1 MTKLTYVPNYGAM
14 SGRAQGSR
22 PHPKPL
28 TVPRSEHSISRSSID
43 PDALKVLYRL
53 HRHGHIA
60 YLVGGGVRDLLL
72 GKKPKDFDI
81 STSAHPN
88 EIKKV
93 FGNCRLIG
101 RRFRLAHIYF
111 RGGKIIEV
119 STFRTI
125 SEFNGDGGP
134 VTSDNTFGTP
144 WEDAFRRDFTVN
156 ALFYN
161 IADFSVIDYVNG
173 LRDLEDG
180 LIRCIGDPRVR
191 FREDPIRMLRGV
203 RFAALLDFDLD
214 AESESYIRER
224 KVDIWEG
231 ATPRILEE
239 IIRMMGRGSAAGAF
253 VRLLELDWIST
264 LFPEIDQ
271 HIRIEGA
278 GSYNDVLSV
287 LDERFHSGK
296 ASEPWLIFAS
306 ILYPYF
312 DFIYRGS
319 PGDDLVKL
327 ARDAISPV
335 CQRIQVPKRSQDSIR
350 QILAAQV
357 RLFGLRGQRFKP
369 RTILRKSYFNDAF
382 TLFEIIASATPQG
395 RELISEW
402 NKLQGPSPSRKPTRK
417 RTRRRRK
424 RGPNPPGTAPGR

>member
-1 MTKLTYVPNYGAM
+1 M
-14 SGRAQGSR
+14 SGRTQGSR
-22 PHPKPL
+22 PHPRPL

-180 LIRCIGDPRVR
+180 LIRCIGDPQVR

-224 KVDIWEG
+224 KGDIWEG

-239 IIRMMGRGSAAGAF
+239 IIRMMGRGTAARAF
-253 VRLLELDWIST
+253 GRLLELDWIST

-271 HIRIEGA
+271 HIRMEGA
-278 GSYNDVLSV
+278 GSYNDVLSI
-287 LDERFHSGK
+287 LDERFRSGR

-335 CQRIQVPKRSQDSIR
+335 CQRIQVPRRSQDNIR

-357 RLFGLRGQRFKP
+357 RLYGLRGQRFKP

-382 TLFEIIASATPQG
+382 TLFEIVASTTPQG

-402 NKLQGPSPSRKPTRK
+402 NKLQGPSPSQKPTRK
-417 RTRRRRK
+417 LTRRRRK
-424 RGPNPPGTAPGR
+424 RGPKPPGTAPAR

>member
-1 MTKLTYVPNYGAM
+1 MH
-14 SGRAQGSR
+14 SR
-22 PHPKPL
+22 TENVALNPEPSI
-28 TVPRSEHSISRSSID
+28 VPRSEHSISRSSID

-53 HRHGHIA
+53 HRHGHVA

-72 GKKPKDFDI
+72 GEKPKDFDI

-125 SEFNGDGGP
+125 SEFNGEGGP

-161 IADFSVIDYVNG
+161 ISDFSVIDYVNG
-173 LRDLEDG
+173 LQDLEDG
-180 LIRCIGDPRVR
+180 LIRCIGDPEVR

-214 AESESYIRER
+214 AESEGYIRER
-224 KVDIWEG
+224 KGDIWEG
-231 ATPRILEE
+231 AIPRILEE
-239 IIRMMGRGSAAGAF
+239 IIRMMGRGTAVSAF
-253 VRLLELDWIST
+253 ERLQEYTFLST
-264 LFPEIDQ
+264 LFPEFDQ
-271 HIRIEGA
+271 HIRMEGA
-278 GSYNDVLSV
+278 GAYSDVLSG
-287 LDERFHSGK
+287 LDERFRSGQPPE
-296 ASEPWLIFAS
+296 AWLIFAS

-319 PGDDLVKL
+319 SGDDLVKL

-335 CQRIQVPKRSQDSIR
+335 CQRIQVPRRMQDSIR

-357 RLFGLRGQRFKP
+357 RLYGLRGQRFKP

-382 TLFEIIASATPQG
+382 TLFEIVASSTEEG

-402 NKLQGPSPSRKPTRK
+402 KKLQGPSPSRKPARK

-424 RGPNPPGTAPGR
+424 RGPNPPGTAPAR

>member
-1 MTKLTYVPNYGAM
+1 MGLIKGALH
-14 SGRAQGSR
+14 SR
-22 PHPKPL
+22 SENSALHPEPVI
-28 TVPRSEHSISRSSID
+28 VPRPEHSLSRSSID

-72 GKKPKDFDI
+72 GKKPKYGDI
-81 STSAHPN
+81 STSAHPH

-111 RGGKIIEV
+111 KGGKIIEV
-119 STFRTI
+119 STFRAI
-125 SEFNGDGGP
+125 SEINDEDGP

-161 IADFSVIDYVNG
+161 ISDFSVIDYVNG
-173 LRDLEDG
+173 LKDLKSG
-180 LIRCIGDPRVR
+180 LIRCIGDPEVR
-191 FREDPIRMLRGV
+191 FREDPIRMLRGI
-203 RFAALLDFDLD
+203 RFAALLDFDID
-214 AESESYIRER
+214 SESERLIRET
-224 KVDIWEG
+224 KDDIWEG
-231 ATPRILEE
+231 ATPRILED
-239 IIRMMGRGSAAGAF
+239 IIRMMGRGTAARAF
-253 VRLLELDWIST
+253 DRLHELGVLST

-271 HIRIEGA
+271 HIRIEG
-278 GSYNDVLSV
+278 GDSYHDIFSK
-287 LDERFHSGK
+287 LDKRFRSGK
-296 ASEPWLIFAS
+296 TLDPWLIFACFF
-306 ILYPYF
+306 YPYF

-319 PGDDLVKL
+319 SGDDLVKL

-335 CQRIQVPKRSQDSIR
+335 CRRIQVPKRMQDIIR

-357 RLFGLRGQRFKP
+357 RLFELRGQRFKP
-369 RTILRKSYFNDAF
+369 RTILRKSYFRDAF
-382 TLFEIIASATPQG
+382 TLFEIVASTTSEGQ
-395 RELISEW
+395 ELISEW
-402 NKLQGPSPSRKPTRK
+402 KKLEGPSPSQKPDPK

-424 RGPNPPGTAPGR
+424 RGPKPPATTPAG

>member
-1 MTKLTYVPNYGAM
+1 MH
-14 SGRAQGSR
+14 SR
-22 PHPKPL
+22 PEDSAIHPEPSI
-28 TVPRSEHSISRSSID
+28 VPRSEHSISRSSID

-88 EIKKV
+88 EIRKI

-111 RGGKIIEV
+111 RGRKIIEV

-125 SEFNGDGGP
+125 SEFNGEDGP

-144 WEDAFRRDFTVN
+144 WEDAFRRDFTIN

-173 LRDLEDG
+173 RQDLENG
-180 LIRCIGDPRVR
+180 LVSCIGDPEIR

-214 AESESYIRER
+214 AESDRLIREM
-224 KVDIWEG
+224 KDDIWEG
-231 ATPRILEE
+231 AIPRILEE
-239 IIRMMGRGSAAGAF
+239 IIRMMGRGTAARAF
-253 VRLLELDWIST
+253 GHLQELGLLST

-271 HIRIEGA
+271 HVRMEGT
-278 GSYNDVLSV
+278 GSYNDVLSR
-287 LDERFHSGK
+287 LDKRFLSGEIL
-296 ASEPWLIFAS
+296 EPWLIFAC
-306 ILYPYF
+306 LFYPYF

-319 PGDDLVKL
+319 SGDDLVKL

-335 CQRIQVPKRSQDSIR
+335 CQRIQVPRRMQDVIR

-357 RLFGLRGQRFKP
+357 RLFGLRNHKFKP

-382 TLFEIIASATPQG
+382 TLFEIVASSTPEG

-402 NKLQGPSPSRKPTRK
+402 KAVQGPSPSQKPTRK
-417 RTRRRRK
+417 RTRRRKK
-424 RGPNPPGTAPGR
+424 RGPKPPTAPAR

>member
-1 MTKLTYVPNYGAM
+1 MH
-14 SGRAQGSR
+14 SR
-22 PHPKPL
+22 PENSAHHPEPSIIS
-28 TVPRSEHSISRSSID
+28 RAEHSISRSSID
-43 PDALKVLYRL
+43 SDALKVLYRL

-81 STSAHPN
+81 STSAHPH
-88 EIKKV
+88 EIKKI

-125 SEFNGDGGP
+125 SEFNGEDGP

-161 IADFSVIDYVNG
+161 ISDFTVIDYVHG
-173 LRDLEDG
+173 LRDLENG
-180 LIRCIGDPRVR
+180 VVRCIGVPEVR

-214 AESESYIRER
+214 PESKRYIL
-224 KVDIWEG
+224 KNSGDIWEG

-239 IIRMMGRGSAAGAF
+239 IIRMIGRGTAARAF
-253 VRLLELDWIST
+253 HHLHEIGLLSS

-271 HIRIEGA
+271 HVRMQGTGPYDEI
-278 GSYNDVLSV
+278 LSR
-287 LDERFHSGK
+287 LDQRFHSGE
-296 ASEPWLIFAS
+296 ALDPWLTLACLF
-306 ILYPYF
+306 YPYF
-312 DFIYRGS
+312 HFIFGPS
-319 PGDDLVKL
+319 SGDDLAKL

-335 CQRIQVPKRSQDSIR
+335 CQRIQVPKRMQDIIR
-350 QILAAQV
+350 QVLAAQI
-357 RLFGLRGQRFKP
+357 RLFGLHGQRFKP
-369 RTILRKSYFNDAF
+369 RTILRKAYFRDAF
-382 TLFEIIASATPQG
+382 TLFEILGSLTPEG
-395 RELISEW
+395 RKLIGDWE
-402 NKLQGPSPSRKPTRK
+402 KLQGPSPSPKPARK
-417 RTRRRRK
+417 RPRRRRK
-424 RGPNPPGTAPGR
+424 RGPRPPGNAPVR

>member
-1 MTKLTYVPNYGAM
+1 MHSMPENPAHYPEPLIIT
-14 SGRAQGSR
+14 RA
-22 PHPKPL
+22 
-28 TVPRSEHSISRSSID
+28 EHTLSRSSID

-72 GKKPKDFDI
+72 GKEPKDFDI
-81 STSAHPN
+81 STSAHPH
-88 EIKKV
+88 EIRKI

-125 SEFNGDGGP
+125 SEFNGEDGP

-144 WEDAFRRDFTVN
+144 YEDAFRRDFTVN

-161 IADFSVIDYVNG
+161 ISDFTVIDYVNG
-173 LRDLEDG
+173 LQDLEDG
-180 LIRCIGDPRVR
+180 MVRCIGVPEVR

-214 AESESYIRER
+214 PESKLYIRKNR
-224 KVDIWEG
+224 DDIWEG
-231 ATPRILEE
+231 AIPRILEE
-239 IIRMMGRGSAAGAF
+239 IIRMMGRGTAARAF
-253 VRLLELDWIST
+253 HHLREIGLLAS

-271 HIRIEGA
+271 HARKQGTGPYSE
-278 GSYNDVLSV
+278 VLSR
-287 LDERFHSGK
+287 LDQRFHSGK
-296 ASEPWLIFAS
+296 GLEPWLIFAC
-306 ILYPYF
+306 LFYPYF
-312 DFIYRGS
+312 NFIYRPS
-319 PGDDLVKL
+319 SGDDLVKL
-327 ARDAISPV
+327 ARDVISPV
-335 CQRIQVPKRSQDSIR
+335 CQRIQVPKRMQDIIR
-350 QILAAQV
+350 QVLAAQV

-369 RTILRKSYFNDAF
+369 RTILRKAYFTDAF
-382 TLFEIIASATPQG
+382 TLFEIVAPLTPEG
-395 RELISEW
+395 MDLIGEW
-402 NKLQGPSPSRKPTRK
+402 EKLRGPSSSQKPARK

-424 RGPNPPGTAPGR
+424 RGSITPGKELVR

>member
-1 MTKLTYVPNYGAM
+1 MC
-14 SGRAQGSR
+14 SR
-22 PHPKPL
+22 PENSALHPKPSI
-28 TVPRSEHSISRSSID
+28 VPRSEHSVSRSNID

-88 EIKKV
+88 QVKKI

-119 STFRTI
+119 ATFRTI
-125 SEFNGDGGP
+125 SEFNGEDGL

-144 WEDAFRRDFTVN
+144 WEDAFRRDFTIN
-156 ALFYN
+156 GLFYN
-161 IADFSVIDYVNG
+161 ISDFSVIDYVDG
-173 LRDLEDG
+173 LQDLEDG
-180 LIRCIGDPRVR
+180 LVRCIGDPEVR

-214 AESESYIRER
+214 AESERYIRE
-224 KVDIWEG
+224 KKNDIWEG

-239 IIRMMGRGSAAGAF
+239 IIRMMGRGAAARAFPRLHELGLLSA
-253 VRLLELDWIST
+253 

-278 GSYNDVLSV
+278 GSYEDVLSK
-287 LDERFHSGK
+287 LDERFRSGEVL
-296 ASEPWLIFAS
+296 EPWLIFAC
-306 ILYPYF
+306 LFYPYF

-319 PGDDLVKL
+319 SGDDLVKL
-327 ARDAISPV
+327 ARDTISPV
-335 CQRIQVPKRSQDSIR
+335 CRRIQVPKRMQDIIR

-357 RLFGLRGQRFKP
+357 RFFGLRGRRFKP
-369 RTILRKSYFNDAF
+369 RTIMRKSYFEDAI
-382 TLFEIIASATPQG
+382 TLFEIVASSTPED

-402 NKLQGPSPSRKPTRK
+402 KKLQGPSPAQKPVKK

-424 RGPNPPGTAPGR
+424 RGPKPPAPEPAR

>member
-28 TVPRSEHSISRSSID
+28 TVPRSEHSISRSNID

-72 GKKPKDFDI
+72 GNKPKDFDI

-88 EIKKV
+88 EIKKI

-111 RGGKIIEV
+111 RGGKIVEV

-125 SEFNGDGGP
+125 SEFNGEDGL

-173 LRDLEDG
+173 LQDLKNG
-180 LIRCIGDPRVR
+180 LIRCIGDPEVR

-214 AESESYIRER
+214 AKSEHYMRENMD
-224 KVDIWEG
+224 DIWEG
-231 ATPRILEE
+231 AVPRILED
-239 IIRMMGRGSAAGAF
+239 IIRMMGRGTAARAF
-253 VRLLELDWIST
+253 DRLNDLGLLST

-278 GSYNDVLSV
+278 GSYKEVLSRM
-287 LDERFHSGK
+287 DKRFRSRETL
-296 ASEPWLIFAS
+296 EPWLIFS
-306 ILYPYF
+306 CLFYPYF
-312 DFIYRGS
+312 EFIYRGS
-319 PGDDLVKL
+319 SGDDLLKL
-327 ARDAISPV
+327 ARDTISPV
-335 CQRIQVPKRSQDSIR
+335 CQRIQVPRRMQDIIR
-350 QILAAQV
+350 QILAAQI
-357 RLFGLRGQRFKP
+357 RLFGLRDSRFKP
-369 RTILRKSYFNDAF
+369 RTILRKSYFNDAI
-382 TLFEIIASATPQG
+382 TLFEITADSTAEG

-402 NKLQGPSPSRKPTRK
+402 KTLQGHSPSQMPTRK
-417 RTRRRRK
+417 RNRRRRK
-424 RGPNPPGTAPGR
+424 RGPKPPASAPAR

>member
-1 MTKLTYVPNYGAM
+1 MH
-14 SGRAQGSR
+14 SR
-22 PHPKPL
+22 SENSTLHPEP
-28 TVPRSEHSISRSSID
+28 TIVPRSEHSLSRSSID

-53 HRHGHIA
+53 NRHGHIA

-81 STSAHPN
+81 STSAHPH
-88 EIKKV
+88 EIKKI

-111 RGGKIIEV
+111 KGGKIIEV
-119 STFRTI
+119 STFRAI
-125 SEFNGDGGP
+125 SEINGEEGP

-161 IADFSVIDYVNG
+161 VSDFSVIDYVNG
-173 LRDLEDG
+173 LKDLENR
-180 LIRCIGDPRVR
+180 LIRCIGDPEVR
-191 FREDPIRMLRGV
+191 FREDPIRMLRGI
-203 RFAALLDFDLD
+203 RFAALLDCDLD
-214 AESESYIRER
+214 SESERLIRESND
-224 KVDIWEG
+224 DIWEG

-239 IIRMMGRGSAAGAF
+239 IIRMMGRGTAASAF
-253 VRLLELDWIST
+253 DRLQILGLLST

-271 HIRIEGA
+271 HIRIEGSD
-278 GSYNDVLSV
+278 SYRDVFSKLDKRFLSGEAP
-287 LDERFHSGK
+287 D
-296 ASEPWLIFAS
+296 PWLIFAC
-306 ILYPYF
+306 LFYPYF

-319 PGDDLVKL
+319 SSDDLLKL

-335 CQRIQVPKRSQDSIR
+335 CRRIQVPKRMQDIIR

-357 RLFGLRGQRFKP
+357 RLFELRSSRFKP
-369 RTILRKSYFNDAF
+369 RTILRKSYFRDAF
-382 TLFEIIASATPQG
+382 TLFEIVASTASGGQ
-395 RELISEW
+395 ELINEW
-402 NKLQGPSPSRKPTRK
+402 KKLEGPSPSQRPDPK

-424 RGPNPPGTAPGR
+424 RGPKPPATTPAG

>member
-1 MTKLTYVPNYGAM
+1 M
-14 SGRAQGSR
+14 SGRTQGSR
-22 PHPKPL
+22 PHPRPL

-180 LIRCIGDPRVR
+180 LIRCIGDPQVR

-224 KVDIWEG
+224 KGDIWEG

-239 IIRMMGRGSAAGAF
+239 IIRMMGRGTAARAF
-253 VRLLELDWIST
+253 GRLLELDWIST

-271 HIRIEGA
+271 HIRMEGA
-278 GSYNDVLSV
+278 GSYNDVLSI
-287 LDERFHSGK
+287 LDERFRSGR

-327 ARDAISPV
+327 ARDAISSV

-382 TLFEIIASATPQG
+382 TLFEIVASTTPQG

-402 NKLQGPSPSRKPTRK
+402 NKLQGPSPSQKPTRK
-417 RTRRRRK
+417 LTRRRRK
-424 RGPNPPGTAPGR
+424 RGPKPPGTAPAR

>member
-1 MTKLTYVPNYGAM
+1 MHTKPQDSATHP
-14 SGRAQGSR
+14 R
-22 PHPKPL
+22 PL
-28 TVPRSEHSISRSSID
+28 IVPRSEHSISRSRID

-53 HRHGHIA
+53 HRHGYTA

-88 EIKKV
+88 EIRKV

-125 SEFNGDGGP
+125 SEFNGGDGP

-144 WEDAFRRDFTVN
+144 WEDAFRRDFTIN

-161 IADFSVIDYVNG
+161 ISDFSVIDYVNG
-173 LRDLEDG
+173 LNDLKEG
-180 LIRCIGDPRVR
+180 LIRCIGDPKVR
-191 FREDPIRMLRGV
+191 FREDPIRMLRGI

-214 AESESYIRER
+214 EKSSRFLGKMKEN
-224 KVDIWEG
+224 IWEG

-239 IIRMMGRGSAAGAF
+239 VIRMMGRGASARAF
-253 VRLLELDWIST
+253 HKLHELGMLST
-264 LFPEIDQ
+264 LFPDIDQ
-271 HIRIEGA
+271 HIKKEGTR
-278 GSYNDVLSV
+278 SYENVLQK
-287 LDERFHSGK
+287 LDEQFYSGR
-296 ASEPWLIFAS
+296 SLEPWLILSCLF
-306 ILYPYF
+306 YPHF

-319 PGDDLVKL
+319 SGDDLVKL
-327 ARDAISPV
+327 ARDAIFPV
-335 CQRIQVPKRSQDSIR
+335 CQRIQVPKRTQDIIR
-350 QILAAQV
+350 QVLAAQV
-357 RLFGLRGQRFKP
+357 RLFGLRGRKYKP
-369 RTILRKSYFNDAF
+369 RTILRKSYFKDAF
-382 TLFEIIASATPQG
+382 TLFEIVASEHPEG
-395 RELISEW
+395 PGLIEEW
-402 NKLQGPSPSRKPTRK
+402 KKLQGPFSSQKSPRK

-424 RGPNPPGTAPGR
+424 RGPKPAHSPPAR

>member
-1 MTKLTYVPNYGAM
+1 MHSAPENSALQPEP
-14 SGRAQGSR
+14 SI
-22 PHPKPL
+22 
-28 TVPRSEHSISRSSID
+28 VPRSEHSISRSRID

-53 HRHGHIA
+53 HRHGHTA

-88 EIKKV
+88 EIRKI

-125 SEFNGDGGP
+125 SEFNGEDGP

-144 WEDAFRRDFTVN
+144 REDAFRRDFTVN

-161 IADFSVIDYVNG
+161 IADFSVIDFVGG
-173 LRDLEDG
+173 LQDLKDG
-180 LIRCIGDPRVR
+180 LVRCIGDPEVR

-203 RFAALLDFDLD
+203 RFAALFNFDLD
-214 AESESYIRER
+214 PESERLLR
-224 KVDIWEG
+224 KMKDNIWEG

-239 IIRMMGRGSAAGAF
+239 IIRMMGRGTSARAF
-253 VRLLELDWIST
+253 QRLQDYDLLST

-271 HIRIEGA
+271 HIRMEGA
-278 GSYNDVLSV
+278 DRYQEVLSG
-287 LDERFHSGK
+287 LDKRFRSG
-296 ASEPWLIFAS
+296 EPLDPWLIFAC
-306 ILYPYF
+306 LFYPYF

-319 PGDDLVKL
+319 SGDDLVKL
-327 ARDAISPV
+327 ARDTISPV
-335 CQRIQVPKRSQDSIR
+335 CQRIQIPKRTQDIIR
-350 QILAAQV
+350 QMLAAQV
-357 RLFGLRGQRFKP
+357 RLFGLHGPRFKP
-369 RTILRKSYFNDAF
+369 RTILRKSYFRDAF
-382 TLFEIIASATPQG
+382 TLFGIVAPLTREG

-402 NKLQGPSPSRKPTRK
+402 KKLQGPSLPQKTTRK
-417 RTRRRRK
+417 RNRRRRK
-424 RGPNPPGTAPGR
+424 RGPKPPAATPAG

>member
-1 MTKLTYVPNYGAM
+1 MQKRSENTPPYPEP
-14 SGRAQGSR
+14 SI
-22 PHPKPL
+22 
-28 TVPRSEHSISRSSID
+28 VPRSEHAISRSSID

-53 HRHGHIA
+53 NRHGHIA

-81 STSAHPN
+81 STSAHPH

-125 SEFNGDGGP
+125 SEFNGEDGP

-156 ALFYN
+156 ALFYDISN
-161 IADFSVIDYVNG
+161 FSVIDYING
-173 LRDLEDG
+173 LQDLENG
-180 LIRCIGDPRVR
+180 LVRCIGEPDVR

-214 AESESYIRER
+214 PQSERYIRER
-224 KVDIWEG
+224 KEDIWEG

-239 IIRMMGRGSAAGAF
+239 ILRMMGRGTAARAF
-253 VRLLELDWIST
+253 ERLHELGLLST

-271 HIRIEGA
+271 HIRMEGA
-278 GSYNDVLSV
+278 DPYGDVLAG
-287 LDERFHSGK
+287 LDKRYRSGE
-296 ASEPWLIFAS
+296 ALEPWLILACLF
-306 ILYPYF
+306 YPYF
-312 DFIYRGS
+312 DFIYRPS
-319 PGDDLVKL
+319 SGDDLLKL

-335 CQRIQVPKRSQDSIR
+335 CKRIQVPKRMQDIIR

-357 RLFGLRGQRFKP
+357 RLFGLRSQRFKP
-369 RTILRKSYFNDAF
+369 RTILRKAYFTNAF
-382 TLFEIIASATPQG
+382 TLFEIVASNTREG
-395 RELISEW
+395 RELINEW
-402 NKLQGPSPSRKPTRK
+402 ANLQGPSPSQKPARK
-417 RTRRRRK
+417 RPRRRRK
-424 RGPNPPGTAPGR
+424 RGPKPKGTAPDR

>member
-1 MTKLTYVPNYGAM
+1 MH
-14 SGRAQGSR
+14 SR
-22 PHPKPL
+22 PEDSAIHPEPSI
-28 TVPRSEHSISRSSID
+28 VPRSEHSISRSSID

-88 EIKKV
+88 EIRKI

-111 RGGKIIEV
+111 RGRKIIEV

-125 SEFNGDGGP
+125 SEFNGEDGP

-144 WEDAFRRDFTVN
+144 WEDAFRRDFTIN

-173 LRDLEDG
+173 RQDLENG
-180 LIRCIGDPRVR
+180 LVSCIGDPEIR

-214 AESESYIRER
+214 AESDRLIREM
-224 KVDIWEG
+224 KDDIWEG
-231 ATPRILEE
+231 AIPRILEE
-239 IIRMMGRGSAAGAF
+239 IIRMMGRGTAARAF
-253 VRLLELDWIST
+253 GHLQELGLLST

-271 HIRIEGA
+271 HVRMEGT
-278 GSYNDVLSV
+278 GSYNDVLSR
-287 LDERFHSGK
+287 LDKRFLSGEIL
-296 ASEPWLIFAS
+296 EPWLIFAC
-306 ILYPYF
+306 LFYPYF

-319 PGDDLVKL
+319 SGDDLVKL

-335 CQRIQVPKRSQDSIR
+335 CQRIQVPRRMQDVIR

-357 RLFGLRGQRFKP
+357 RLFGLRNHRFKP

-382 TLFEIIASATPQG
+382 TLFEIVASSTPEG

-402 NKLQGPSPSRKPTRK
+402 KAVQGPSPSQKPTRK
-417 RTRRRRK
+417 RTRRRKK
-424 RGPNPPGTAPGR
+424 RGPKPPTAPAR

>member
-1 MTKLTYVPNYGAM
+1 MRLIKRAM
-14 SGRAQGSR
+14 YSR
-22 PHPKPL
+22 PDDSAIPPEPAI
-28 TVPRSEHSISRSSID
+28 VPRSEHSISRSSID

-53 HRHGHIA
+53 QRHGHIA

-88 EIKKV
+88 EVKKV

-125 SEFNGDGGP
+125 SEFIGEDGA

-144 WEDAFRRDFTVN
+144 WEDAFRRDFTLN

-173 LRDLEDG
+173 LQDLEDG
-180 LIRCIGDPRVR
+180 LVRCIGDPEIR
-191 FREDPIRMLRGV
+191 FPEDPIRMLRGV

-214 AESESYIRER
+214 AESERYIRENS
-224 KVDIWEG
+224 KDIWEG

-239 IIRMMGRGSAAGAF
+239 IIRMMGRGTAARAF
-253 VRLLELDWIST
+253 ERLHEIGLLST

-271 HIRIEGA
+271 HIRMEGY
-278 GSYNDVLSV
+278 GSYYDVLSK
-287 LDERFHSGK
+287 LDKRFLSRG
-296 ASEPWLIFAS
+296 ALEPWLIFAC
-306 ILYPYF
+306 LFYPYF

-319 PGDDLVKL
+319 SGDDLVKL
-327 ARDAISPV
+327 ARDTISPV
-335 CQRIQVPKRSQDSIR
+335 CRRIQVPKRMQDIIR

-357 RLFGLRGQRFKP
+357 RLFQLRGKKFKP
-369 RTILRKSYFNDAF
+369 RTILRKSYFHDAF
-382 TLFEIIASATPQG
+382 ILFETVASSTPEGQ
-395 RELISEW
+395 ELIGEW
-402 NKLQGPSPSRKPTRK
+402 AKLMGPSPSKKPARKQ
-417 RTRRRRK
+417 TRRRRN
-424 RGPNPPGTAPGR
+424 RGSKPPATTPAG

>member
-1 MTKLTYVPNYGAM
+1 MH
-14 SGRAQGSR
+14 SR
-22 PHPKPL
+22 PEDSAIHPEPSI
-28 TVPRSEHSISRSSID
+28 VPRSEHSISRSSID

-88 EIKKV
+88 EIRKI

-111 RGGKIIEV
+111 RGRKIIEV

-125 SEFNGDGGP
+125 SEFNGEDGP

-144 WEDAFRRDFTVN
+144 WEDAFRRDFTIN

-161 IADFSVIDYVNG
+161 ISDFSVIDYVNG
-173 LRDLEDG
+173 LQDLENG
-180 LIRCIGDPRVR
+180 LVSCIGDPEVR

-214 AESESYIRER
+214 AESDRLIREM
-224 KVDIWEG
+224 KDDIWEG
-231 ATPRILEE
+231 AIPRILEE
-239 IIRMMGRGSAAGAF
+239 IIRMMGRGTAARAF
-253 VRLLELDWIST
+253 GHLQELGLLST

-271 HIRIEGA
+271 HIRIEGT
-278 GSYNDVLSV
+278 GSYNDVLSR
-287 LDERFHSGK
+287 LDKRFLSGEIL
-296 ASEPWLIFAS
+296 EPWLIFAC
-306 ILYPYF
+306 LFYPYF

-319 PGDDLVKL
+319 SGDDLVKL

-335 CQRIQVPKRSQDSIR
+335 CQRIQVPRRIQDVIR

-357 RLFGLRGQRFKP
+357 RLFGLRNHRFKP

-382 TLFEIIASATPQG
+382 TLFEIVASSTPEG

-402 NKLQGPSPSRKPTRK
+402 KTLQGPSPPQKPTRK
-417 RTRRRRK
+417 RTRRRKK
-424 RGPNPPGTAPGR
+424 RGPKPPTAPAR

>member
-1 MTKLTYVPNYGAM
+1 MHKRLENEAL
-14 SGRAQGSR
+14 
-22 PHPKPL
+22 HPEPSV
-28 TVPRSEHSISRSSID
+28 VPRSEHSISRSSID

-72 GKKPKDFDI
+72 GNKPKDFDI
-81 STSAHPN
+81 STSALPN
-88 EIKKV
+88 EIKKI

-134 VTSDNTFGTP
+134 VISDNTFGTP

-173 LRDLEDG
+173 LQDLKSG
-180 LIRCIGDPRVR
+180 LIRCIGDPEVR
-191 FREDPIRMLRGV
+191 FQEDPIRMLRGV

-214 AESESYIRER
+214 SESERYIRG
-224 KVDIWEG
+224 KKIDIWDG
-231 ATPRILEE
+231 ATSRILEE
-239 IIRMMGRGSAAGAF
+239 IIRMMGRGTAARAF
-253 VRLLELDWIST
+253 GLLHGLGLLST

-271 HIRIEGA
+271 HIRMEDA
-278 GSYNDVLSV
+278 GSYNDVLSN
-287 LDERFHSGK
+287 LDKRFRSQEIL
-296 ASEPWLIFAS
+296 EPWLIFS
-306 ILYPYF
+306 CLFYPYF

-319 PGDDLVKL
+319 SGDDLVKL
-327 ARDAISPV
+327 ARDTISPV
-335 CQRIQVPKRSQDSIR
+335 CQRIQVPRRMQDVIR
-350 QILAAQV
+350 QILAAQI
-357 RLFGLRGQRFKP
+357 RLFGLHNSKFKP
-369 RTILRKSYFNDAF
+369 RTILRKSYFNFAI
-382 TLFEIIASATPQG
+382 TLFEIVAASTPEGQ
-395 RELISEW
+395 EIISEW
-402 NKLQGPSPSRKPTRK
+402 KTLRGPSPSQKPTRN

-424 RGPNPPGTAPGR
+424 RGPKPPATAPAR